1 MSKYYR
7 NLSEDDKVKKRKL
20 EPLERKIC
28 QKQTEK
34 EKKYMKNYYY
44 ERKTLL
50 DYLISCVWELDSVL
64 NKFLNIM
71 KCFKKFE
78 SIRKKQ
84 NVMT

>member
-71 KCFKKFE
+71 KCF
-78 SIRKKQ
+78 
-84 NVMT
+84 

>member
-1 MSKYYR
+1 MSKYYG

-50 DYLISCVWELDSVL
+50 DYLISCV
-64 NKFLNIM
+64 
-71 KCFKKFE
+71 
-78 SIRKKQ
+78 
-84 NVMT
+84 